1 MAERFERLTYKINF
15 DAESG
20 TATIR
25 NLDGQIKATMISTQ
39 KLRQEY
45 GNFATQIKATD
56 AEIENLRMGKDGSG
70 GMQGLA
76 NKTGAASAAAL
87 ELGRVVSDAP
97 YGIRGMAN
105 NVSQLASNV
114 LFMSQ
119 KMDKATGQTIGF
131 MGAVKDIGKA
141 LAGPLGLLLAIQAVI
156 AAIDY
161 FAGGMKKAEE
171 ATKSFDAVAGEAGT
185 NLKLLRIAI
194 QENMISQ
201 EDLAK
206 AIKGAEREYEDLNL
220 KIKDNVELD
229 KQSAQAIDDKIAAL
243 ERLAKAE
250 AIRKAIEEEMGK
262 LAELSLQTSK
272 LEKEAMDASSKA
284 IIDISTNYKEFGT
297 ATVESIA
304 NTANKALDENK
315 KAIQESRNNIKEA
328 IDNINKEGL
337 WDELFGGGKSGKKRR
352 EKTLKEFKKNLLD
365 LSSELNKYRQTEI
378 ENADISEEERLKREY
393 DASRKAIENKRLE
406 FKDKEDARLDAR
418 LKEIADLKVTE
429 EEKERLIEDAYTKYN
444 DAQIQANKDLRS
456 VMLQA
461 DIAYYSELATLRR
474 KDTED
479 AKKQTDDLISALRE
493 SNYEYQEYNEQEK
506 INAATNELDRIQLQ
520 GKANE
525 TLTNLKIEN
534 LKKEALEE
542 GKTAADI
549 QEINNKVSRLQHD
562 QTLAQQELD
571 RKAAATKLAI
581 ANQVAN
587 AIINIAGEGSTI
599 AKGVA
604 IAQTIW
610 NTKQGVMNAL
620 GTITPYGPW
629 NIAQAAAIAAMGV
642 KNVADIIATKAP
654 NEKSSGVSASAAG
667 GGGTTFMPDFNIVGA
682 SGTNQ
687 LASTV
692 AGQLGEPTRAYVVYD
707 DLRTAGEIEANAVTA
722 AGI

>member
-1 MAERFERLTYKINF
+1 MAEEKLIY
-15 DAESG
+15 
-20 TATIR
+20 TIEF
-25 NLDGQIKATMISTQ
+25 NTKTGVSQIKGLNNEVIATANSAKQLT
-39 KLRQEY
+39 
-45 GNFATQIKATD
+45 
-56 AEIENLRMGKDGSG
+56 AEIKNLQGGADGKG
-70 GMQGLA
+70 GMQGLTA
-76 NKTGAASAAAL
+76 ATGGASAAAL

-105 NVSQLASNV
+105 NVSQLASNI

-119 KMDKATGQTIGF
+119 QTDKATGKTIGF
-131 MGAVKDIGKA
+131 MGALRGIKTA
-141 LAGPLGLLLAIQAVI
+141 LGGPLGVLLLVQAVV
-156 AAIDY
+156 AALDF
-161 FAGGMKKAEE
+161 FAGGAKKAE
-171 ATKSFDAVAGEAGT
+171 DAS
-185 NLKLLRIAI
+185 N
-194 QENMISQ
+194 
-201 EDLAK
+201 DLAK
-206 AIKGAEREYEDLNL
+206 SYEEQANELQSLIRVLNDSNL
-220 KIKDNVELD
+220 
-229 KQSAQAIDDKIAAL
+229 SL
-243 ERLAKAE
+243 EKR
-250 AIRKAIEEEMGK
+250 
-262 LAELSLQTSK
+262 AELEQI
-272 LEKEAMDASSKA
+272 
-284 IIDISTNYKEFGT
+284 IIDKVPTIDK
-297 ATVESIA
+297 A
-304 NTANKALDENK
+304 NTKT
-315 KAIQESRNNIKEA
+315 
-328 IDNINKEGL
+328 KEGL
-337 WDELFGGGKSGKKRR
+337 EKLTQQVEDYVEQQMIRIEIDQLVSDNADELAEHRERQRVLEAVKSAESQEEQIRIIKENTNILDRLAIEAMGADGKGLIARIISGEGRYGGADLAAGFEAFVNEEGADAVSILQRIDELTKRLTRIKKENGDGPKSP
-352 EKTLKEFKKNLLD
+352 KEFKQNILD
-365 LSSELNKYRQTEI
+365 LSSTLEAFRNTEI
-378 ENADISEEERLKREY
+378 QNMDITEEERLRLEY
-393 DASRKAIENKRLE
+393 EASKKSVENKVAEFQQKEKLRLD
-406 FKDKEDARLDAR
+406 DKIKQIQDSKATEDEKARL
-418 LKEIADLKVTE
+418 IAD
-429 EEKERLIEDAYTKYN
+429 ANTKYN
-444 DAQIQANKDLRS
+444 ASIAQANEDLRS

-479 AKKQTDDLISALRE
+479 AKEQTNKLIAANRE
-493 SNYEYQEYNEQEK
+493 SEYEYKEYNEQEK
-506 INAATNELDRIQLQ
+506 INAATNELNRIELQ

-525 TLTNLKIEN
+525 TLTNLKIAN

>member
-1 MAERFERLTYKINF
+1 MAEEKLIY
-15 DAESG
+15 
-20 TATIR
+20 TIEF
-25 NLDGQIKATMISTQ
+25 NTKTGVSQIKGLNNEVIATANSAKQLT
-39 KLRQEY
+39 
-45 GNFATQIKATD
+45 
-56 AEIENLRMGKDGSG
+56 AEIKNLQGGADGKG
-70 GMQGLA
+70 GMQGLTA
-76 NKTGAASAAAL
+76 ATGGASAAAL

-105 NVSQLASNV
+105 NVSQLASNI

-119 KMDKATGQTIGF
+119 QTDKATGKTIGF
-131 MGAVKDIGKA
+131 MGALRGIKTA
-141 LAGPLGLLLAIQAVI
+141 LGGPLGVLLLVQAVV
-156 AAIDY
+156 AALDF
-161 FAGGMKKAEE
+161 FAGGAKKAE
-171 ATKSFDAVAGEAGT
+171 DAS
-185 NLKLLRIAI
+185 N
-194 QENMISQ
+194 
-201 EDLAK
+201 DLAK
-206 AIKGAEREYEDLNL
+206 SYEEQANELQSLIRVLNDSNL
-220 KIKDNVELD
+220 
-229 KQSAQAIDDKIAAL
+229 SL
-243 ERLAKAE
+243 EKR
-250 AIRKAIEEEMGK
+250 
-262 LAELSLQTSK
+262 AELEQI
-272 LEKEAMDASSKA
+272 
-284 IIDISTNYKEFGT
+284 IIDKVP
-297 ATVESIA
+297 TVDKA
-304 NTANKALDENK
+304 NTKT
-315 KAIQESRNNIKEA
+315 
-328 IDNINKEGL
+328 KEGL
-337 WDELFGGGKSGKKRR
+337 EKLTQQVEDYVEQQMIRIEIDQLVSDNADELAEHRERQRVLEAVKSAESQEEQIRIIKENTNILDRLAIEAMGADGKGLIARIISGEGRYGGADLAAGFEAFVNEEGADAVSILQRIDELTKRLTRIKKENGDGPKSP
-352 EKTLKEFKKNLLD
+352 KEFKQNILD
-365 LSSELNKYRQTEI
+365 LSSTLEAFRNTEI
-378 ENADISEEERLKREY
+378 QNMDITEEERLRLEY
-393 DASRKAIENKRLE
+393 EASKKSVENKVAEFQQKEKLRLD
-406 FKDKEDARLDAR
+406 DKIKQIQDSKATEDEKARL
-418 LKEIADLKVTE
+418 IAD
-429 EEKERLIEDAYTKYN
+429 ANTKYN
-444 DAQIQANKDLRS
+444 ASIAQANEDLRS

-479 AKKQTDDLISALRE
+479 AKEQTNKLIAANRE
-493 SNYEYQEYNEQEK
+493 SEYEYKEYNEQEK
-506 INAATNELDRIQLQ
+506 INAATNELNRIELQ

-525 TLTNLKIEN
+525 TLTNLKIAN

>member
-1 MAERFERLTYKINF
+1 LAAGFEAFVNEEGADAVSILQRIDELTKRLTRIKKEN
-15 DAESG
+15 G
-20 TATIR
+20 
-25 NLDGQIKATMISTQ
+25 DG
-39 KLRQEY
+39 
-45 GNFATQIKATD
+45 
-56 AEIENLRMGKDGSG
+56 
-70 GMQGLA
+70 
-76 NKTGAASAAAL
+76 
-87 ELGRVVSDAP
+87 P
-97 YGIRGMAN
+97 
-105 NVSQLASNV
+105 
-114 LFMSQ
+114 
-119 KMDKATGQTIGF
+119 
-131 MGAVKDIGKA
+131 
-141 LAGPLGLLLAIQAVI
+141 
-156 AAIDY
+156 
-161 FAGGMKKAEE
+161 
-171 ATKSFDAVAGEAGT
+171 KSP
-185 NLKLLRIAI
+185 
-194 QENMISQ
+194 
-201 EDLAK
+201 
-206 AIKGAEREYEDLNL
+206 
-220 KIKDNVELD
+220 
-229 KQSAQAIDDKIAAL
+229 
-243 ERLAKAE
+243 
-250 AIRKAIEEEMGK
+250 
-262 LAELSLQTSK
+262 
-272 LEKEAMDASSKA
+272 
-284 IIDISTNYKEFGT
+284 
-297 ATVESIA
+297 
-304 NTANKALDENK
+304 
-315 KAIQESRNNIKEA
+315 
-328 IDNINKEGL
+328 
-337 WDELFGGGKSGKKRR
+337 
-352 EKTLKEFKKNLLD
+352 KEFKQNILD
-365 LSSELNKYRQTEI
+365 LSSTLEAFRNTEI
-378 ENADISEEERLKREY
+378 QNMDITEEERLRLEY
-393 DASRKAIENKRLE
+393 EASKKSVENKVAEFQQKEKLRLD
-406 FKDKEDARLDAR
+406 DKIKQIQDSKATEDEKARL
-418 LKEIADLKVTE
+418 IAD
-429 EEKERLIEDAYTKYN
+429 ANTKYN
-444 DAQIQANKDLRS
+444 ASIAQANEDLRS

-479 AKKQTDDLISALRE
+479 AKEQTNKLIAANRE
-493 SNYEYQEYNEQEK
+493 SEYEYKEYNEQEK
-506 INAATNELDRIQLQ
+506 INAATNELNRIELQ

-525 TLTNLKIEN
+525 TLTNLKIAN

-549 QEINNKVSRLQHD
+549 QEINNKVSRLRHD

>member
-1 MAERFERLTYKINF
+1 MAEEKLIY
-15 DAESG
+15 
-20 TATIR
+20 TIEF
-25 NLDGQIKATMISTQ
+25 NTKTGVSQIKGLNNEVIATANSAKQLT
-39 KLRQEY
+39 
-45 GNFATQIKATD
+45 
-56 AEIENLRMGKDGSG
+56 AEIKNLQGGADGKG
-70 GMQGLA
+70 GMQGLTA
-76 NKTGAASAAAL
+76 ATGGASAAAL

-105 NVSQLASNV
+105 NVSQLASNI

-119 KMDKATGQTIGF
+119 QTDKATGKTIGF
-131 MGAVKDIGKA
+131 MGALRGIKTA
-141 LAGPLGLLLAIQAVI
+141 LGGPLGVLLLVQAVV
-156 AAIDY
+156 AALDF
-161 FAGGMKKAEE
+161 FAGGAKKAE
-171 ATKSFDAVAGEAGT
+171 DAS
-185 NLKLLRIAI
+185 N
-194 QENMISQ
+194 
-201 EDLAK
+201 DLAK
-206 AIKGAEREYEDLNL
+206 SYEEQANELQSLIRVLNDSNL
-220 KIKDNVELD
+220 
-229 KQSAQAIDDKIAAL
+229 SL
-243 ERLAKAE
+243 EKR
-250 AIRKAIEEEMGK
+250 
-262 LAELSLQTSK
+262 AELEQI
-272 LEKEAMDASSKA
+272 
-284 IIDISTNYKEFGT
+284 IIDKVP
-297 ATVESIA
+297 TVDKA
-304 NTANKALDENK
+304 NTKT
-315 KAIQESRNNIKEA
+315 
-328 IDNINKEGL
+328 KEGL
-337 WDELFGGGKSGKKRR
+337 EKLTQQVEDYVEQQMIRIEIDQLVSDNADELAEHRERQRVLEAVKSAESQEEQIRIIKENTNILDRLAIEAMGADGKGLIARIISGEGRYGGADLAAGFEAFVNEEGADAVSILQRIDELTKRLTRIKKENGDGPKSP
-352 EKTLKEFKKNLLD
+352 KEFKQNILD
-365 LSSELNKYRQTEI
+365 LSSTLEAFRNTEI
-378 ENADISEEERLKREY
+378 QNMDITEEERLRLEY
-393 DASRKAIENKRLE
+393 EASKKSVENKVAEFQQKEKLRLD
-406 FKDKEDARLDAR
+406 DKIKQIQDSKATEDEKARL
-418 LKEIADLKVTE
+418 IAD
-429 EEKERLIEDAYTKYN
+429 ANTKYN
-444 DAQIQANKDLRS
+444 ASIAQANEDLRS

-479 AKKQTDDLISALRE
+479 AKEQTNKLIAANRE
-493 SNYEYQEYNEQEK
+493 
-506 INAATNELDRIQLQ
+506 
-520 GKANE
+520 
-525 TLTNLKIEN
+525 
-534 LKKEALEE
+534 EALEE

>member
-1 MAERFERLTYKINF
+1 MAEEKLIY
-15 DAESG
+15 
-20 TATIR
+20 TIEF
-25 NLDGQIKATMISTQ
+25 NTKTGVSQIKGLNNEVIATANSAKQLT
-39 KLRQEY
+39 
-45 GNFATQIKATD
+45 
-56 AEIENLRMGKDGSG
+56 AEIKNLQGGADGKG
-70 GMQGLA
+70 GMQGLTA
-76 NKTGAASAAAL
+76 ATGGASAAAL

-105 NVSQLASNV
+105 NVSQLASNI

-119 KMDKATGQTIGF
+119 QTDKATGKTIGF
-131 MGAVKDIGKA
+131 MGALRGIKTA
-141 LAGPLGLLLAIQAVI
+141 LGGPLGVLLLVQAVV
-156 AAIDY
+156 AALDF
-161 FAGGMKKAEE
+161 FAGGAKKAE
-171 ATKSFDAVAGEAGT
+171 DAS
-185 NLKLLRIAI
+185 N
-194 QENMISQ
+194 
-201 EDLAK
+201 DLAK
-206 AIKGAEREYEDLNL
+206 SYEEQANELQSLIRVLNDSNL
-220 KIKDNVELD
+220 
-229 KQSAQAIDDKIAAL
+229 SL
-243 ERLAKAE
+243 EKR
-250 AIRKAIEEEMGK
+250 
-262 LAELSLQTSK
+262 AELEQI
-272 LEKEAMDASSKA
+272 
-284 IIDISTNYKEFGT
+284 IIDKVP
-297 ATVESIA
+297 TVDKA
-304 NTANKALDENK
+304 NTKT
-315 KAIQESRNNIKEA
+315 
-328 IDNINKEGL
+328 KEGL
-337 WDELFGGGKSGKKRR
+337 EKLTQQVEDYVEQQMIRIEIDQLVSDNADELAEHRERQRVLEAVKSAESQEEQIRIIKENTNILDRLAIEAMGADGKGLIARLISGEGRYGATDLAAGFEAFVNEEGADAVSILQRIDELTKRQTRIKK
-352 EKTLKEFKKNLLD
+352 ENGDGPKSPKEFKQNILD
-365 LSSELNKYRQTEI
+365 LSSTLEAFRNTEI
-378 ENADISEEERLKREY
+378 QNMDITEEERLRLEY
-393 DASRKAIENKRLE
+393 EASKKSVENKVAEFQQKEKLRLD
-406 FKDKEDARLDAR
+406 DKIKQIQDSKATEDEKARL
-418 LKEIADLKVTE
+418 IAD
-429 EEKERLIEDAYTKYN
+429 ANTKYN
-444 DAQIQANKDLRS
+444 ASIAQANEDLRS

-461 DIAYYSELATLRR
+461 DVAYYSELATLRR

-479 AKKQTDDLISALRE
+479 AKEQTNKLIAANRE
-493 SNYEYQEYNEQEK
+493 SEYEYKEYNEQEK
-506 INAATNELDRIQLQ
+506 INAATNELNRIELQ

-525 TLTNLKIEN
+525 TLTNLKIAN

>member
-1 MAERFERLTYKINF
+1 MAEEKLKYVIEF
-15 DAESG
+15 DVKTGVS
-20 TATIR
+20 
-25 NLDGQIKATMISTQ
+25 QIKGLNNEVIATANSAKQLT
-39 KLRQEY
+39 
-45 GNFATQIKATD
+45 
-56 AEIENLRMGKDGSG
+56 AEIKNLQGGADGKG
-70 GMQGLA
+70 GMQGLTA
-76 NKTGAASAAAL
+76 ATGGASAAAL

-105 NVSQLASNV
+105 NVSQLASNI

-119 KMDKATGQTIGF
+119 QTDKATGKTIGF
-131 MGAVKDIGKA
+131 MGALRGIKTA
-141 LAGPLGLLLAIQAVI
+141 LGGPLGVLLLVQAVV
-156 AAIDY
+156 AALDF
-161 FAGGMKKAEE
+161 FAGGAKKAEE
-171 ATKSFDAVAGEAGT
+171 ATKSFNETAGAAGT

-194 QENMISQ
+194 EENMISQ

-229 KQSAQAIDDKIAAL
+229 EQSVQAIDDKIAAL

-284 IIDISTNYKEFGT
+284 IVEIRGSYKEFGT
-297 ATVESIA
+297 STVRSISD
-304 NTANKALDENK
+304 TAYQALDENK

-328 IDNINKEGL
+328 VDNINKEGL

-352 EKTLKEFKKNLLD
+352 EKTIKEFKQNLLD
-365 LSSELNKYRQTEI
+365 LSSELNKYRETEI
-378 ENADISEEERLKREY
+378 QNADISDEERLKREY
-393 DASRKAIENKRLE
+393 ESSKKSIENKRLE

-429 EEKERLIEDAYTKYN
+429 AEKERLINDAYTKYN
-444 DAQIQANKDLRS
+444 DAQIQANEDLRS

-461 DIAYYSELATLRR
+461 DIAYYSELAALRR
-474 KDTED
+474 QDTEE
-479 AKKQTDDLISALRE
+479 AKKQAEDLTSSLRDGTL
-493 SNYEYQEYNEQEK
+493 EYLDFVYAQDIQRQ
-506 INAATNELDRIQLQ
+506 TNELDRIEAERA
-520 GKANE
+520 ANIA
-525 TLTNLKIEN
+525 LTDLKVQNLE
-534 LKKEALEE
+534 KEAQKKGL
-542 GKTAADI
+542 TAAQI
-549 QEINNKVSRLQHD
+549 QDINNQIAKVENDR
-562 QTLAQQELD
+562 TLYQEQLD
-571 RKAAATKLAI
+571 IKAGQTKLAI

-587 AIINIAGEGSTI
+587 AIIAIAGEGSGL

-604 IAQTIW
+604 VAQTIW
-610 NTKQGVMNAL
+610 NTKQGVMAAL
-620 GTITPYGPW
+620 GSAPYGPW
-629 NIAQAAAIAAMGV
+629 NIAQAAAVAAMGV

-667 GGGTTFMPDFNIVGA
+667 GGTTFMPDFNIVGA
-682 SGTNQ
+682 SGANQ